1 MSQEYFADL
10 YEWLGEAYDAAMMT
24 GNPRLAMEY
33 VSMMRAME
41 TAGVVTVEK
50 VGETVH

>member
-50 VGETVH
+50 RKETVH

>member
-50 VGETVH
+50 QEETVH